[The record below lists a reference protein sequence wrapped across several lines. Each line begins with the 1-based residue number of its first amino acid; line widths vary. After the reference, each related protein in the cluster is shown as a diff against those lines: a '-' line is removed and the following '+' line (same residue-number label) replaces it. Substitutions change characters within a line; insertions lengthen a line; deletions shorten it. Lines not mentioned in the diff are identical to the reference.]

1 MAEKQMSLIDHLEE
15 LRSRIIKSV
24 AAILVAT
31 LAAFFL
37 SDMLLNVLLL
47 PSGGLQLKAFGIMD
61 GFMIKWH
68 IALYTGIVIA
78 FPVWAYHVYAFI
90 APGLLDNER
99 HAIFPALGGSL
110 VLFVIGSIFGYYLLW
125 GMIRVLIELF
135 PQQVEFLP
143 AADAYISFVVFFLL
157 SCGLAFQLP
166 TLLILLV
173 RLRLLTSTI
182 LRKQR
187 RIAYF
192 ALFVFAEI
200 ITPVADPIIAPLTVM
215 VPLLLL
221 YELSIFVARRIE
233 AGRKKNLSREVVPT
247 IKARELQ

>member
-1 MAEKQMSLIDHLEE
+1 MSLVDHLEE
-15 LRSRIIKSV
+15 LRRRIIISV

-37 SDMLLNVLLL
+37 ADPLLNVLLL

-68 IALYTGIVIA
+68 IALYAGIVVA
-78 FPVWAYHVYAFI
+78 FPVWAYHVYSFI
-90 APGLLDNER
+90 SPGLMEHER
-99 HAIFPALGGSL
+99 RAIFPALGGSL

-173 RLRLLTSTI
+173 RLRLLSVNT

-200 ITPVADPIIAPLTVM
+200 ITPVADPIVAPLTVM

-233 AGRKKNLSREVVPT
+233 AGRKKNLSKEVVAT
-247 IKARELQ
+247 MKARGLQ

>member
-1 MAEKQMSLIDHLEE
+1 M
-15 LRSRIIKSV
+15 RILWSA
-24 AAILVAT
+24 AAILLVTAV
-31 LAAFFL
+31 AFFF
-37 SDMLLNVLLL
+37 SDPILKLLLL
-47 PSGGLQLKAFGIMD
+47 PSGGLQLRAFGLMD
-61 GFMIKWH
+61 GFMIKWR
-68 IALYTGIVIA
+68 IALYTGIVVA
-78 FPVWAYHVYAFI
+78 FPVWAYHLYRFVVPGLKDEERQLIFTPLVSAFI
-90 APGLLDNER
+90 LFVL
-99 HAIFPALGGSL
+99 GSL
-110 VLFVIGSIFGYYLLW
+110 FGYYLLW

-143 AADAYISFVVFFLL
+143 AADSYISFVVFFLL

-233 AGRKKNLSREVVPT
+233 ASRKQNSSKEVVPT